1 MKKLSLSL
9 AALVGLASPS
19 MPSAHAQEEAPVRE
33 IEIVVRGGYQPHRI
47 TIRRGERVR
56 LRFVRQD
63 WSSCTREVVFPT
75 LGIRRELPVQAPVVV
90 QLPVLEAG
98 EHPFHCGMNM
108 IRGTLVVE

>member
-9 AALVGLASPS
+9 AALVGLASS
-19 MPSAHAQEEAPVRE
+19 VPSAHAQEAPVRE
-33 IEIVVRGGYQPHRI
+33 IEIVVRGGYQPNRI

-63 WSSCTREVVFPT
+63 WSWCTREVVFPT
-75 LGIRRELPVQAPVVV
+75 LSIRRELPVQAPVVIE
-90 QLPVLEAG
+90 LPVLAAG
-98 EHPFHCGMNM
+98 EHPFHCAMNM